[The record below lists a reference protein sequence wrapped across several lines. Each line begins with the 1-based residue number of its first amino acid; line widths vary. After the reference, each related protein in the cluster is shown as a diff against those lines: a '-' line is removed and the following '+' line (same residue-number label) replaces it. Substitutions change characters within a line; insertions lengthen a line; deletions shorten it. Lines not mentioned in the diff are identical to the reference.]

1 MAPTQPNG
9 PSEASCSNSGQSFFN
24 ILYWNPSLFTALGR
38 LHVDIHTTGSRPCP
52 PESGTTYAGS
62 SLVAAPTARQS
73 QSSSCGGD
81 AVGARGLPE
90 AQPSIAH
97 YDGFIRHGSVIAVK
111 RIQNA
116 REFGE
121 QVRRHRLHAGLSQEA
136 LARSTSVS
144 RSTVIDLEQGRNVS
158 ISTALKVLS
167 QLGAGLA
174 IKEAPREP
182 VLYWTAEMA
191 AHEIKRELRSGDP
204 DFAMRVLSM
213 AASYFD
219 NLSPADRRR
228 FLRARP
234 ASTGRKR
241 WDALLA
247 RTFAYKCHQHGLKE
261 PDWTSTPPL
270 ESKWYATPRKHVSSA
285 WKQRMAKRT
294 PVEFAEANIVFDA
307 ANLAAA

>member
-1 MAPTQPNG
+1 M
-9 PSEASCSNSGQSFFN
+9 SLASDV
-24 ILYWNPSLFTALGR
+24 R
-38 LHVDIHTTGSRPCP
+38 LHDHRVDSPLARILA
-52 PESGTTYAGS
+52 PEIRY
-62 SLVAAPTARQS
+62 
-73 QSSSCGGD
+73 
-81 AVGARGLPE
+81 RGHVRNRKSKMPLE
-90 AQPSIAH
+90 R
-97 YDGFIRHGSVIAVK
+97 YDGYVRHESVIGVK

-121 QVRRHRLHAGLSQEA
+121 QVKSHRLSAGLSQEA
-136 LARSTSVS
+136 LARLTGIS
-144 RSTVIDLEQGRNVS
+144 RSTLIDLEQGRNVS
-158 ISTALKVLS
+158 LSTALKALS
-167 QLGAGLA
+167 QLGTGLA
-174 IKEAPREP
+174 IESALREP
-182 VLYWTAEMA
+182 DLYWTAETA
-191 AHEIKRELRSGDP
+191 AREIKRELRNGDR

-247 RTFAYKCHQHGLKE
+247 RTFAYKCHQHGLRE

-270 ESKWYATPRKHVSSA
+270 ESKWYASPRKHVSPA
-285 WKQRMAKRT
+285 WKQRMAERT